1 MVVCSEI
8 EVREFLEFVGFLE
21 EEEEEKNIYCI
32 RRGIVT
38 FFFRKNSYINYREE
52 KNYK

>member
-21 EEEEEKNIYCI
+21 EEEEEEKNISCVYD
-32 RRGIVT
+32 
-38 FFFRKNSYINYREE
+38 RE
-52 KNYK
+52 

>member
-21 EEEEEKNIYCI
+21 EEEEEEKKNIYC
-32 RRGIVT
+32 V
-38 FFFRKNSYINYREE
+38 YDRE
-52 KNYK
+52 

>member
-21 EEEEEKNIYCI
+21 EEEEEEKKNIYS
-32 RRGIVT
+32 V
-38 FFFRKNSYINYREE
+38 YDRE
-52 KNYK
+52 

>member
-21 EEEEEKNIYCI
+21 EEEEE
-32 RRGIVT
+32 
-38 FFFRKNSYINYREE
+38 EE
-52 KNYK
+52 KNISCV

>member
-21 EEEEEKNIYCI
+21 EEEEE
-32 RRGIVT
+32 
-38 FFFRKNSYINYREE
+38 EE
-52 KNYK
+52 KNISCVYDRE

>member
-21 EEEEEKNIYCI
+21 EEEEEEKKNIYCVY
-32 RRGIVT
+32 G
-38 FFFRKNSYINYREE
+38 RE
-52 KNYK
+52 